1 MSSQV
6 SETVYFNRDGII
18 VSDSGFVSASGQYP
32 LTQIASVRADVSH
45 PWFAKLG
52 VGSVAG
58 ITLLASL
65 ALVWDAAR
73 YMVQDG
79 RFDAADLSLLPYWA
93 AFGCVLSSA
102 ALTWA
107 LSRPS
112 RARLTLDGAS
122 GEAVLHEST
131 DAAFVRELAA
141 AVQKATAQERPA
153 PRG

>member
-1 MSSQV
+1 MSSQD
-6 SETVYFNRDGII
+6 SETVYFNRDGVV
-18 VSDSGFVSASGQYP
+18 VSDCGFVSASGQYA
-32 LTQIASVRADVSH
+32 LTQIASVRAEVSH

-58 ITLLASL
+58 LVLLASL

-73 YMVQDG
+73 YMAQDG
-79 RFDAADLSLLPYWA
+79 IFDAGDLSLLPYGA
-93 AFGCVLSSA
+93 ALGCLLSAA

-112 RARLTLDGAS
+112 RARLTLGGVN

-131 DAAFVRELAA
+131 DAAFVYELAA
-141 AVQKATAQERPA
+141 AVRKATAHERPA
-153 PRG
+153 PSR